1 MLRDVVAIAIATS
14 RVSALS
20 MCFLHNS
27 KSKYVLLLSSAI
39 TVPLLLLRDV
49 RLKIGFSWQL
59 QSSLPL
65 LSRNVQTN
73 VGEEHLN
80 NVLSDEQIKE
90 RINLSQVLSE

>member
-1 MLRDVVAIAIATS
+1 
-14 RVSALS
+14 

-27 KSKYVLLLSSAI
+27 KSKYVLLVSSAI
-39 TVPLLLLRDV
+39 TLPLLLLRDV

>member
-1 MLRDVVAIAIATS
+1 
-14 RVSALS
+14 

-27 KSKYVLLLSSAI
+27 KTKYVLLLSSAI
-39 TVPLLLLRDV
+39 AVPLLLLRDV

-73 VGEEHLN
+73 VGEEDLN
-80 NVLSDEQIKE
+80 NVLTDEQIKE
-90 RINLSQVLSE
+90 VINQSKVLPELRLF

>member
-1 MLRDVVAIAIATS
+1 
-14 RVSALS
+14 

-27 KSKYVLLLSSAI
+27 KSKYVLLLSLAI
-39 TVPLLLLRDV
+39 AVPLLLLRDV
-49 RLKIGFSWQL
+49 RVKIGFTWQL

-65 LSRNVQTN
+65 LSGNVQTN

-80 NVLSDEQIKE
+80 NVLSYEQIKE

>member
-1 MLRDVVAIAIATS
+1 
-14 RVSALS
+14 

-73 VGEEHLN
+73 VGEEDLN
-80 NVLSDEQIKE
+80 NVLTDEQIKE
-90 RINLSQVLSE
+90 VINQSKVLPELRLF

>member
-1 MLRDVVAIAIATS
+1 
-14 RVSALS
+14 

-27 KSKYVLLLSSAI
+27 KTKYVLLLSSAI

-49 RLKIGFSWQL
+49 RVKIGFSWQL

>member
-1 MLRDVVAIAIATS
+1 
-14 RVSALS
+14 

-27 KSKYVLLLSSAI
+27 KTKYVLLLSSAI
-39 TVPLLLLRDV
+39 AVPLLLLRDV

>member
-1 MLRDVVAIAIATS
+1 
-14 RVSALS
+14 

-27 KSKYVLLLSSAI
+27 KSKYVLLLSAAI
-39 TVPLLLLRDV
+39 AVPLLLLRDV
-49 RLKIGFSWQL
+49 RVKIGITWQL

-90 RINLSQVLSE
+90 RINLSKVLPEQR

>member
-1 MLRDVVAIAIATS
+1 
-14 RVSALS
+14 

-80 NVLSDEQIKE
+80 NVLSDGQIKE

>member
-1 MLRDVVAIAIATS
+1 
-14 RVSALS
+14 

-39 TVPLLLLRDV
+39 AVPLLLLRDV

-65 LSRNVQTN
+65 LPRNVQTN

>member
-1 MLRDVVAIAIATS
+1 
-14 RVSALS
+14 

>member
-1 MLRDVVAIAIATS
+1 
-14 RVSALS
+14 

-49 RLKIGFSWQL
+49 RVKIGFSWQL

>member
-1 MLRDVVAIAIATS
+1 
-14 RVSALS
+14 

-39 TVPLLLLRDV
+39 AVPLLLLLRDV

-65 LSRNVQTN
+65 LSGNVQTN
-73 VGEEHLN
+73 FEQEDLN
-80 NVLSDEQIKE
+80 NVLSDEQLKE
-90 RINLSQVLSE
+90 VINLAKVLSELGLF

>member
-1 MLRDVVAIAIATS
+1 
-14 RVSALS
+14 

-80 NVLSDEQIKE
+80 NVLSDEQIKG

>member
-1 MLRDVVAIAIATS
+1 
-14 RVSALS
+14 

-39 TVPLLLLRDV
+39 AVPLLLLRDV

-65 LSRNVQTN
+65 LSGNVQTN
-73 VGEEHLN
+73 VGEEDLN
-80 NVLSDEQIKE
+80 NVLTDEQIKE
-90 RINLSQVLSE
+90 VINQSKVLPELRLF

>member
-1 MLRDVVAIAIATS
+1 
-14 RVSALS
+14 

-39 TVPLLLLRDV
+39 AVPLLLLRDV

-65 LSRNVQTN
+65 LSRNVQSN

>member
-1 MLRDVVAIAIATS
+1 
-14 RVSALS
+14 

-65 LSRNVQTN
+65 LSGNVQTN
-73 VGEEHLN
+73 VGEEDLN
-80 NVLSDEQIKE
+80 NVLTDEQIKE
-90 RINLSQVLSE
+90 VINQSKVLPELRLF

>member
-1 MLRDVVAIAIATS
+1 
-14 RVSALS
+14 

-39 TVPLLLLRDV
+39 AVPLLLLRDV

-65 LSRNVQTN
+65 LSGNVQTN
-73 VGEEHLN
+73 VGEEDLN
-80 NVLSDEQIKE
+80 NVLTDEQIKE
-90 RINLSQVLSE
+90 VINQSKVLPE

>member
-1 MLRDVVAIAIATS
+1 
-14 RVSALS
+14 

-49 RLKIGFSWQL
+49 RVKIGFSWQL

-65 LSRNVQTN
+65 LSGNVQTN
-73 VGEEHLN
+73 VGEEDLN
-80 NVLSDEQIKE
+80 NVLTDEQIKE
-90 RINLSQVLSE
+90 VINQSKVLPELRLF

>member
-1 MLRDVVAIAIATS
+1 
-14 RVSALS
+14 

-39 TVPLLLLRDV
+39 AVPLLLLRDI
-49 RLKIGFSWQL
+49 RLKIGFTWQL

-73 VGEEHLN
+73 VGEEDLN
-80 NVLSDEQIKE
+80 NVLSEEQIKE
-90 RINLSQVLSE
+90 RINLSKVLSE

>member
-1 MLRDVVAIAIATS
+1 
-14 RVSALS
+14 

-27 KSKYVLLLSSAI
+27 KTKYVLLLSSAI